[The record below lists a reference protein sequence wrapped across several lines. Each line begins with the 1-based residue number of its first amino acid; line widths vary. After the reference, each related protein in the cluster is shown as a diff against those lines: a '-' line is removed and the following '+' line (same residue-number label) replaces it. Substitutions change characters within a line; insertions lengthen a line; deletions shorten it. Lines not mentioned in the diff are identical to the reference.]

1 MLRTDSRKVEIG
13 DTFLALRNV
22 ARDGHDYIKQ
32 AIDRGAACVIAEEG
46 EYSVKTIIV
55 PNTRKYLADYL
66 KDLYSYKLK
75 DVKFVGITG
84 TNGKTTSCFL
94 VYQMLNKLG
103 VKAAYIGTIGFHVD
117 GEARELNNTT
127 PDLDSLYEMF
137 VEAADK
143 GAKVIVMEVS
153 SQAIAGDRIMGL
165 DFDVVGFT
173 NLTQDHLDFHGS
185 MDNYLNE
192 KVKLFKQ
199 TKGKKTAIVNIDD
212 SYSKHFIMPNNKTI
226 TYGVKKADYHIENFD
241 LQLTETHVS
250 IKTNESLYNI
260 TIPFAGKY
268 NIYNYVLALISVV
281 SLGYNVEN
289 IMAITPDL
297 KAPTGRTDIFKYKGA
312 AIMVDYAHTPDAV
325 ENVINSTLEYCK
337 GRVITVIGCG
347 GDRDRTKRPK
357 MGKIATEKSAKV
369 IFTNDNPRTE
379 DEKVI
384 MDDIIAGVSKDNY
397 EIIFDR
403 KAAIKKAISELEEND
418 ILLIL
423 GKGHEDYQIIGT
435 EKIHL
440 SDIEI
445 VEKAIK

>member
-1 MLRTDSRKVEIG
+1 MLRTDSRKVEVG
-13 DTFLALRNV
+13 DTFLALRNIN
-22 ARDGHDYIKQ
+22 RDGHDYIED
-32 AIDRGAACVIAEEG
+32 AISKGAACVIAEEG

-55 PNTRKYLADYL
+55 PDTRQYLADYL
-66 KDLYSYKLK
+66 KDLYHHKLK
-75 DVKFVGITG
+75 DIKFIGVTG

-94 VYQMLNKLG
+94 IYQMLNKLG
-103 VKAAYIGTIGFHVD
+103 VKAAYIGTIGFYVV
-117 GEARELNNTT
+117 GESRELNNTT
-127 PDLDSLYEMF
+127 PDLDALYEMF

-143 GAKVIVMEVS
+143 GVEVIAMETS
-153 SQAIAGDRIMGL
+153 SQAIAGGRILSL

-173 NLTQDHLDFHGS
+173 NLTQDHLDFHRT
-185 MDNYLNE
+185 MDNYLSE

-199 TKGKKTAIVNIDD
+199 TRGKKFAIVNADD
-212 SYSKHFIMPNNKTI
+212 SYGKHFIIPNNKTI
-226 TYGVKKADYHIENFD
+226 TYGLNEADYHIEKFD
-241 LQLTETHVS
+241 LQLTETHFDLKV
-250 IKTNESLYNI
+250 NDNLFNI

-268 NIYNYVLALISVV
+268 NIYNYLLALASVV
-281 SLGYNVEN
+281 SLGYKIEDV
-289 IMAITPDL
+289 IAITPEL

-337 GRVITVIGCG
+337 GRVITIIGCG

-357 MGKIATEKSAKV
+357 MGRIATEKSTKV

-379 DEKVI
+379 DEEVI
-384 MDDIIAGVSKDNY
+384 MNDIIAGVDKDNY

-403 KAAIKKAISELEEND
+403 KAAIKKAIGELEEND